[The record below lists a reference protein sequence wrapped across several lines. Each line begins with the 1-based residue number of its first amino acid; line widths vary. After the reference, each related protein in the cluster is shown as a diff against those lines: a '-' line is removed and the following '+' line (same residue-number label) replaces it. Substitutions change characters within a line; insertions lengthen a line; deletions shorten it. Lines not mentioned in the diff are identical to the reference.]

1 MDQFYV
7 ELDKLDDLANNRL
20 PAIAESIANA
30 NARLKDAVGWI
41 TRTFDTRGGSYRD
54 DVPWNAE
61 QPHLFYLFWRPGNE
75 CYYAMD
81 FMRQI
86 FEDNGENV
94 ELAAQ
99 AIREIAR
106 RYRETDSQVRHSF
119 EGE

>member
-1 MDQFYV
+1 VDQFYV

-30 NARLKDAVGWI
+30 NAGLKEAASWI
-41 TRTFDTRGGSYRD
+41 TRTFETRGQSAR

-61 QPHLFYLFWRPGNE
+61 QTFLFYLFWRPGNE

-86 FEDNGENV
+86 FEDNHENV
-94 ELAAQ
+94 TLAAQ
-99 AIREIAR
+99 AIREIAS
-106 RYRETDSQVRHSF
+106 RYREADGQA
-119 EGE
+119 